1 MKKLVAVL
9 MTVCMVSAMAGCT
22 SRKDRILTPT
32 TTTERAATTLSQDND
47 ADNKIVQLK
56 NIGRTEDPN
65 MMGKV
70 GGWDGNIA
78 DLDLNKNPEAKK
90 ALEKATAE
98 LTGMT
103 FEGIYLLG
111 KQIVS
116 GTNYCILARGTAT
129 VPDAVPG
136 FYLVYV
142 YEDLSGNAS
151 VLKID
156 PLLEV
161 PEANLSGGWSTNTGD
176 VTFENNAEVKEAY
189 EKALKNMILTGGEIE
204 PVAFLGSQVV
214 AGYNYLVLC
223 RVKAVVED
231 PSTEL
236 ALMTI
241 YADLEGGAQITMED
255 FDFSA
260 QEETGEVAEQSETSE
275 AFKVDTESGETQAE
289 TV

>member
-9 MTVCMVSAMAGCT
+9 MTVCMVSAMAGCR
-22 SRKDRILTPT
+22 SRKDYILTPT
-32 TTTERAATTLSQDND
+32 TTTEREATTLASDKD

-70 GGWDGNIA
+70 GGWDGNISE
-78 DLDLNKNPEAKK
+78 LDLNKNPEAKK
-90 ALEKATAE
+90 ALEKAASE

-161 PEANLSGGWSTNTGD
+161 PEANLSGGWGVNTGD
-176 VTFENNAEVKEAY
+176 VAFENNAEVKEAY

-275 AFKVDTESGETQAE
+275 AFEVVTESGETQVE
-289 TV
+289 TL